1 MDRPEMP
8 TDCYF
13 HKVVTFRYGD
23 QVLHFRVSQD
33 LFSSYD
39 VDIGTQRLL
48 RTLLR
53 GDDTFSRVLDLGC
66 GYGPVG
72 LALKKARPTCIVH
85 MVDRDALAVSYARQN
100 AALNGMPDVEVYGSL
115 GYDDVTA
122 QDFDLIAG
130 NIPAKAGR
138 PVIAHFLQD
147 AHRYLRPGGQV
158 AVVVVDALQPLVAE
172 VLDNPAIDVLH
183 RERWPGH
190 TVWRYRFHGPAL
202 ADMSSGGTALE
213 RGVYDRA
220 TTTFVCGGRV
230 LTLQTAHNLSE
241 TDAPDPPG
249 ELLLKGLL
257 EIPVQAVRQALAFNP
272 GQGYVPVAL
281 WARFRPERLL
291 LVDRDLLGLRW
302 SRRNLLQNGC
312 PPEQVTLWHQV
323 GLFVEDGAGVDLVVG
338 VVREEEGR
346 PALTVLLDQAVAQ
359 TRPGGWIALAAGS
372 TAVTR
377 LVNLARADGRL
388 RIRERQRRKGVSLLI
403 LERR

>member
-23 QVLHFRVSQD
+23 QVLRFRVSQD

-53 GDDTFSRVLDLGC
+53 GDDAFSKVLDLGC

-72 LALKKARPTCIVH
+72 LALKKARPTRIVH

-100 AALNGMPDVEVYGSL
+100 AVLNGMPDVEVYGSL

-147 AHRYLRPGGQV
+147 ARRYLRPGGQV
-158 AVVVVDALQPLVAE
+158 AFVVVEALQPLVAE
-172 VLDNPAIDVLH
+172 VLDDPAIEVLH
-183 RERWPGH
+183 QERWPGH
-190 TVWRYRFHGPAL
+190 AVWRYRFHGPAL
-202 ADMSSGGTALE
+202 AGTLPEGSALA
-213 RGVYDRA
+213 RGLYHRA
-220 TTTFVCGGRV
+220 DTTFALGGRV

-241 TDAPDPPG
+241 TDAPDPPS

-281 WARFRPERLL
+281 WAHFRPERLL

-302 SRRNLLQNGC
+302 SRRNLLQHGC
-312 PPEQVTLWHQV
+312 PPEQVALRHQV
-323 GLFVEDGAGVDLVVG
+323 GLFVEGGVGFDLVGG

-346 PALTVLLDQAVAQ
+346 PALAVLLDQAATQ

-377 LVNLARADGRL
+377 LVDLARADGRL
-388 RIRERQRRKGVSLLI
+388 RIRERQRRRGASFLL